1 MNYYPFH
8 LGDYASHTGHLDP
21 MEDLAYRR
29 MLDAYYLRE
38 GKLPKDVGE
47 IARLIRLRD
56 HAATIRD
63 VLNEFFQETPDGWMH
78 ERCEEEILKMQDKQ
92 AKARASA
99 YASVN
104 ARKAKANQTLS
115 EGNANAER
123 TLNGRLTDVQLPTPT
138 PTPTPTPVNKR
149 QAVERPDDVFENV
162 WNDFLALRKAKRSPL
177 TKTALDAIE
186 READKVPTSL
196 NDALAM
202 CCARGWQSFKA
213 DWVADKQASSRTVSF
228 AQQERE
234 LGWKR
239 WEEMTGREHP
249 DRLAHEG
256 KRPNQ
261 FIDIQATDI
270 LEIGK

>member
-1 MNYYPFH
+1 MKIKNWSKFQHFKDRRPPWVKLYRDLLDDMEWH
-8 LGDYASHTGHLDP
+8 QLDP
-21 MEDLAYRR
+21 LASKVLVTLWLLASEDENQ
-29 MLDAYYLRE
+29 E
-38 GKLPKDVGE
+38 GQLPDIKT
-47 IARLIRLRD
+47 IAWRLRLTEKQVSECVSKLSHWLEQD
-56 HAATIRD
+56 GITVISDGYHDDRP
-63 VLNEFFQETPDGWMH
+63 ETETETETKK
-78 ERCEEEILKMQDKQ
+78 ERETKT
-92 AKARASA
+92 KA
-99 YASVN
+99 V
-104 ARKAKANQTLS
+104 K
-115 EGNANAER
+115 
-123 TLNGRLTDVQLPTPT
+123 
-138 PTPTPTPVNKR
+138 
-149 QAVERPDDVFENV
+149 RPDDVFENI

-213 DWVADKQASSRTVSF
+213 DWVADKQVSSRTTQISF

-261 FIDIQATDI
+261 FIEIQATDI